1 MKIKAIW
8 GFHGDPVKLGAES
21 SRVVRGQ
28 VFDKADEE
36 YGHILVGKGLVEEVG
51 ASEGKPSAPKTTKPA
66 KPDENKGGKTD
77 KADADAGAKK
87 DGEGA

>member
-28 VFDKADEE
+28 VFDKVDEE
-36 YGHILVGKGLVEEVG
+36 YGHTLVGKGLVEEVG
-51 ASEGKPSAPKTTKPA
+51 ASDSKAAAPKTTKQAAP
-66 KPDENKGGKTD
+66 KED
-77 KADADAGAKK
+77 K
-87 DGEGA
+87 